1 MVYAGAADPS
11 YLSLPSCPWVFEPPC
26 QTLRGFFARRLC
38 TREGPLCCLL
48 AKLSP
53 HQILYELRKF
63 CLSNECGE
71 TRSHGTLQQIIKTSV
86 WINWFSIGLSNEHCV
101 LLQSGSSRCSV
112 LVWQAR
118 RSFFLF
124 HIKALQNV
132 KEPAVPCTIT
142 MRWSF
147 YHLYVFTPASPI
159 SFYSH
164 LTLLW
169 VCRINVSLALEKVTR
184 SSQERVLPL
193 WAKI

>member
-1 MVYAGAADPS
+1 M
-11 YLSLPSCPWVFEPPC
+11 LEQQTRHISLCHLV
-26 QTLRGFFARRLC
+26 RGFLNHLVKLC
-38 TREGPLCCLL
+38 GVFLPGACAQERGLY
-48 AKLSP
+48 AVFSQKLSP

-124 HIKALQNV
+124 QIKALQNV